1 MSARSWTLAAA
12 IALAL
17 GATGAIGG
25 AADPAAA
32 AAGDPAASG
41 HAVQMRL
48 GSDEQSQGRAD
59 APLTVVEFTDYQ
71 CPYCRRFQAE
81 TWPRLRRAYV
91 DTGKV
96 RFIIRDLP
104 LEFHAAARPAAEVAH
119 CAGEQGHFWPMH
131 EALLASDTQLT
142 EDSVLR
148 LAQTMGLDVARL
160 RDCAM
165 KDKYEPAIAGNAAQA
180 ASIGVHGTPTFIIG
194 RTAHGELEGVRIAGA
209 LPYEEFAAY
218 FDKLLAGR

>member
-1 MSARSWTLAAA
+1 MRDLGLTWALIFVVLAASRA
-12 IALAL
+12 AC
-17 GATGAIGG
+17 
-25 AADPAAA
+25 AADETRMV
-32 AAGDPAASG
+32 
-41 HAVQMRL
+41 HMRL
-48 GSDEQSQGRAD
+48 DTQEQAQGRVD
-59 APLTVVEFTDYQ
+59 APITVVEFTDYQ

-81 TWPRLRRAYV
+81 TWPRLKRAYV
-91 DTGKV
+91 DSGKV

-131 EALLASDTQLT
+131 EALLGSDTKLT
-142 EDSVLR
+142 DDSVLR
-148 LAQTMGLDVARL
+148 LAQGMGLDVARL

-165 KDKYEPAIAGNAAQA
+165 KDKYEPAIARNAAQA

-209 LPYEEFAAY
+209 LPYGEFAAY
-218 FDKLLAGR
+218 FNQLLAGR